1 MRYRPEMTRRGF
13 SLVELMIVVAIL
25 GILASIA
32 VPAYNLSV
40 LRAKRAEAPAIL
52 QGVGQSEVAY
62 FNAHDAWVTAESNPG
77 GSIGKTAR
85 AWDMSKTGWS
95 SLGFQPDG
103 HVRCSYMVTLFNS
116 GGWARADA
124 YCDVDDD
131 NSSYI
136 LRNYIPSKDAA
147 QTFQGFREV
156 DGTKY

>member
-1 MRYRPEMTRRGF
+1 MTRRGF

-32 VPAYNLSV
+32 IPAYNLSV
-40 LRAKRAEAPAIL
+40 LRAKRAEAPSIL
-52 QGVGQSEVAY
+52 QGVGISQIAY
-62 FNAHDAWVTAESNPG
+62 HNAQDAWVTCESNPG
-77 GSIGKTAR
+77 GSIGKTTR
-85 AWDMSKTGWS
+85 AWDMAKTGWS
-95 SLGFQPDG
+95 TLNYEPNGQ
-103 HVRCSYMVTLFNS
+103 VRCSYMVNVYNS

-136 LRNYIPSKDAA
+136 LRYYIPSTDTA
-147 QTFQGFREV
+147 QTYQGFREV